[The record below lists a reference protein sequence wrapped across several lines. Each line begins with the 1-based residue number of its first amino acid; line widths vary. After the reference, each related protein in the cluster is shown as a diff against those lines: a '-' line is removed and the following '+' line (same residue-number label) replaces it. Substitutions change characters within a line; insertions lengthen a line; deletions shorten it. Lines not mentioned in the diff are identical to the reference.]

1 MWLIAIIILAA
12 LLRLQNLQLLSLKL
26 PSGYDPFYHLRL
38 AEVIVR
44 SGYRPDFDYY
54 LNYPYGLKIGW
65 LPLFDYILAFPGML
79 FGFDATIYFSLI
91 FPVVLGILNTVLIYL
106 IARKLGDENF
116 ALLSALVYATVPAAV
131 HTSVLGFADH
141 HAWNIFLVLLAFYL
155 LLRFPPAAA
164 APLTVLA
171 FSWVGAPIYAAVL
184 ALASFLHFEE
194 RKLLQSLPAFLIPV
208 VAAVV
213 SPTVALS
220 FIVISAFL
228 AIGVFI
234 KRFGNIR
241 AELGY
246 AAAAALTLAILYFA
260 PVKELGFVKRGVSYL
275 IGANIYLPTI
285 AEAQSFD
292 FAGVMSLTGYLSFL
306 LALPSLFTFRDRFL
320 QAFFFTS
327 LALSILQ
334 SRFTEILAVP
344 ISFFAANTLIYVFE
358 RTEVIVREEEEE
370 SKEED
375 TKRKRKSKKSK
386 ERRSK
391 KEEKLTLG
399 DKAVVAAF
407 LAIIF
412 TPSFIISI
420 KPSELSEDWH
430 AALTWL
436 KENTEPTSYYLTP
449 DRGKPEYSV
458 LSWWDYG
465 NWIVF
470 VAERPVV
477 CNNFQAGAVD
487 AARFFT
493 AQSEEDAL
501 KIAKKRG
508 VRYVVTAEEMGLKNE
523 SGKYTGKFEAIMSI
537 AGLKPELMDDE
548 EVLEFYNTSMLYRLH
563 EENAVNLKHF
573 RLVEEFGRVKVFEVV
588 G

>member
-1 MWLIAIIILAA
+1 MWLIAIVILAA
-12 LLRLQNLQLLSLKL
+12 MLRLQNLHLLSLKL

-38 AEVIVR
+38 AEVIVK

-79 FGFDATIYFSLI
+79 FGFEATIYFSLV
-91 FPVVLGILNTVLIYL
+91 FPVVLGILNTILIYV
-106 IARKLGDENF
+106 IAKKFGDENF
-116 ALLSALVYATVPAAV
+116 ALLSALVYATIPAAV

-141 HAWNIFLVLLAFYL
+141 HAWNMFLVLLAFYL
-155 LLRFPPAAA
+155 LLRFPPAAS

-184 ALASFLHFEE
+184 ALASFLYFDEKKIL
-194 RKLLQSLPAFLIPV
+194 RALPAFLIPV

-213 SPTVALS
+213 SHTVALS
-220 FIVISAFL
+220 FVAIATFL

-241 AELGY
+241 VELGY
-246 AAAAALTLAILYFA
+246 IAAAALTLAVLYLA
-260 PVKELGFVKRGVSYL
+260 PVKELGFVKSGVDYL
-275 IGANIYLPTI
+275 IGANMYLPTI

-292 FAGVMSLTGYLSFL
+292 FVGVMSLAGYLSFL
-306 LALPSLFTFRDRFL
+306 LALPSLLTLRNRFL
-320 QAFFFTS
+320 QAFFFAS

-334 SRFTEILAVP
+334 TRFTEILAVP

-358 RTEVIVREEEEE
+358 RTEVIVKEEDE
-370 SKEED
+370 EED
-375 TKRKRKSKKSK
+375 TKRKRGSKRRK
-386 ERRSK
+386 ERRSRG
-391 KEEKLTLG
+391 LTLG
-399 DKAVVAAF
+399 DKAVVAVFIAV
-407 LAIIF
+407 IF

-420 KPSELSEDWH
+420 KPSELNEDWH

-449 DRGKPEYSV
+449 DKGKPEYSV

-470 VAERPVV
+470 VAKRPVV

-493 AQSEEDAL
+493 AQSEDEAM
-501 KIAKKRG
+501 KIVKKRG
-508 VRYVVTAEEMGLKNE
+508 VRYIVTDQEMGLKNE
-523 SGKYTGKFEAIMSI
+523 SGKYLGKFEAIISI

-548 EVLEFYNTSMLYRLH
+548 EVLDFYNTSMLYRLH
-563 EENAVNLKHF
+563 EENAENLKHF
-573 RLVEEFGRVKVFEVV
+573 RLVEEFGKVKIFEVV

>member
-54 LNYPYGLKIGW
+54 LNYPHGLNIGW

-79 FGFDATIYFSLI
+79 FGFDAAIYFSLV
-91 FPVVLGILNTVLIYL
+91 FPVVLGVLNTILVYV

-116 ALLSALVYATVPAAV
+116 ALLSALVYATIPAAV

-141 HAWNIFLVLLAFYL
+141 HAWNTFLVLLAFYL
-155 LLRFPPAAA
+155 LLRFPPVAA

-184 ALASFLHFEE
+184 ALASFLHFDEKKML
-194 RKLLQSLPAFLIPV
+194 RALPAFLIPV

-213 SPTVALS
+213 SHTVALS
-220 FIVISAFL
+220 FVAIAAFL
-228 AIGVFI
+228 VIGVFI

-241 AELGY
+241 VELGY
-246 AAAAALTLAILYFA
+246 IAAAALTLAVLYLA

-358 RTEVIVREEEEE
+358 RTEVIVREEEESE
-370 SKEED
+370 EED
-375 TKRKRKSKKSK
+375 TKKKKRSKRRK

-391 KEEKLTLG
+391 KEEKLSLG

-407 LAIIF
+407 LAVIF

-420 KPSELSEDWH
+420 KPSELSEDWQ

-436 KENTEPTSYYLTP
+436 KENTDSTSHYLTP
-449 DRGKPEYSV
+449 DKGKPEYSI

-470 VAERPVV
+470 VAKRPVV
-477 CNNFQAGAVD
+477 CNNFQAGAID

-493 AQSEEDAL
+493 AQNEEDAL

-508 VRYVVTAEEMGLKNE
+508 VRYVVTDEEMGFENE

-548 EVLEFYNTSMLYRLH
+548 DVLDFYNTSMLYRLH
-563 EENAVNLKHF
+563 EEDAENLKHF
-573 RLVEEFGRVKVFEVV
+573 RLVEEFGKVKIFEVV